1 MESKVVCLDTS
12 VLIDFYRKKDK
23 TKSYFYQLAER
34 YERFAV
40 SAITEYEIYTG
51 SNPEKDIYWNKFFEK
66 VTSLP
71 FDSKVNQVAIAIER
85 QLKRDRKQI
94 DIPDLLIAATASSSG
109 LPLATLNPK
118 HFDRINGLEV
128 ISLLREG

>member
-23 TKSYFYQLAER
+23 SKSYFYQLAEQ
-34 YERFAV
+34 YDAFAV
-40 SAITEYEIYTG
+40 AAITEYEIYTG
-51 SNPEKDIYWNKFFEK
+51 SSPEKDLYWNEFFEK

-71 FDSKVNQVAIAIER
+71 FDSRVISEAIDIER

-94 DIPDLLIAATASSSG
+94 DIPDLMIAATAKTNG
-109 LPLATLNPK
+109 LPLATLNVK
-118 HFDRINGLEV
+118 HFERIEGLEV
-128 ISLLREG
+128 LYKSK